1 MVCHLISWSLPIS
14 GEALGSEVDEN
25 GGAGDDG
32 SDDDED
38 GLEEDSESELEE
50 EDPVIHVEDW

>member
-1 MVCHLISWSLPIS
+1 MKPL
-14 GEALGSEVDEN
+14 EVKLMKM

-50 EDPVIHVEDW
+50 EDPVIHVED